1 MLTSDDLVTGEAVA
15 LDLPPAGLAIRIASG
30 LIDLVVA
37 LVLLIVL
44 ALIFGIA
51 TTNVDGAI
59 ATIAVISVTVLVFVA
74 FPATIE
80 TLTRGRSLGKLATD
94 DALYVNANR
103 AAETA
108 RSLLRR
114 GQVELWPDASHAING
129 EFPERISATAA
140 AFWGRVDD

>member
-59 ATIAVISVTVLVFVA
+59 ATIAVISSASPFGTFSA
-74 FPATIE
+74 TTEKAPA
-80 TLTRGRSLGKLATD
+80 
-94 DALYVNANR
+94 
-103 AAETA
+103 
-108 RSLLRR
+108 
-114 GQVELWPDASHAING
+114 
-129 EFPERISATAA
+129 SATAFA
-140 AFWGRVDD
+140 SLTRRARLSPRPCTL